1 MVKALNHPHIITY
14 YGLHKAPNIHD
25 REMVDYNIL
34 MEFMPGGNLQQ
45 LIQKHPKGLKMS
57 KVRSIV
63 KQILEGLLYL
73 H

>member
-45 LIQKHPKGLKMS
+45 LI
-57 KVRSIV
+57 
-63 KQILEGLLYL
+63 
-73 H
+73 